1 MGVAPTSDGAELRW
15 ESTGE
20 GPVVLLIHGFA
31 STLERNWRGTGWM
44 DALARAGFRA
54 VAYDQRGHG
63 RSTKLYD
70 PAKYALDRLA
80 RDAVE
85 VLDALGIERG
95 VLMGY
100 SMGARVALEAALLHP
115 ARVAALVLSGIGSAF
130 RDFGGPAGDREAVA
144 RALEADDPSGASA
157 GALGYRRFAEQ
168 NGGDLKALAAFWR
181 RTNRPVS
188 PDELGAIRVPTL
200 VVAGDQDEVAGDPR
214 PLAAAIPGAEV
225 AVLPG
230 KDHTKATGAREHRA
244 SVLAFLQR
252 NVLKA

>member
-1 MGVAPTSDGAELRW
+1 MPVAPTSDGAELRW

-63 RSTKLYD
+63 HSAKFYD

-85 VLDALGIERG
+85 VLDAVGAERG

-115 ARVAALVLSGIGSAF
+115 ARAAALVLSGIGSGF

-144 RALEADDPSGASA
+144 RALEADDPSGAPP
-157 GALGYRRFAEQ
+157 GALGYRKFAEQ
-168 NGGDLKALAAFWR
+168 NGGDLSALAAFWR
-181 RTNRPVS
+181 RTNRPIA
-188 PDELGAIRVPTL
+188 PEELASIHAPAL
-200 VVAGDQDEVAGDPR
+200 VVAGDRDEVAGDPR
-214 PLAAAIPGAEV
+214 PLAAAIPGSEV

-244 SVLAFLQR
+244 AVLAFLQR
-252 NVLKA
+252 IGLRA